1 MRQHLLLY
9 VNGQRHDVPAAHAF
23 QPLSTFLRE
32 ELGLTGTKIVCAEG
46 DCGSCTVLL
55 GRANSSGNTIRYQPV
70 CSCIQYLLQLDAT
83 HIITIEGLAYDG
95 QLNPVQE
102 AMVAENGAQCGF
114 CTPGFVT
121 AMCSILDEQPA
132 ATDHDMCR
140 GLVGNLCRCTGYGAI
155 LSAGRAVDR
164 EQLRK
169 IHDLYETAAIAA
181 VLKDAA
187 RETLTLESGYQHLYK
202 PATVAEATAYL
213 GENDDTTIIAGGTDL
228 GVQTNKGLRQVKRML
243 STAALDELRG
253 IRREGNALV
262 VGANTSLTTLELAM
276 LEHLPEYGAM
286 LNWFGS
292 PLIKN
297 AGTLG
302 GNIANGS
309 PIGDTMPALYVLD
322 AEIELTSSSGPR
334 RVNINDYYTGYKKS
348 VRRTDELLTR
358 VFIPLPEAGDLFK
371 LYKISKRKDLDISTM
386 TGAIWMKVKDKTIEQ
401 VRIAYGGVGPNIL
414 RLKQTEASLIG
425 QPFDAATFRKAGKLA
440 RTEITPISD
449 VRGAAAYRLQLA
461 ENLLLKFF
469 HEVTSTTG
477 ENGLLTAA
485 LPNSLPLSNGKGGH

>member
-1 MRQHLLLY
+1 
-9 VNGQRHDVPAAHAF
+9 
-23 QPLSTFLRE
+23 
-32 ELGLTGTKIVCAEG
+32 
-46 DCGSCTVLL
+46 
-55 GRANSSGNTIRYQPV
+55 
-70 CSCIQYLLQLDAT
+70 
-83 HIITIEGLAYDG
+83 
-95 QLNPVQE
+95 
-102 AMVAENGAQCGF
+102 
-114 CTPGFVT
+114 
-121 AMCSILDEQPA
+121 MCSILDEQPQ
-132 ATDHDMCR
+132 ATDHEMCR

-169 IHDLYETAAIAA
+169 IQDLYDTAAIAA
-181 VLKDAA
+181 ELKDAA

-202 PATVAEATAYL
+202 PATVAEAAAYL
-213 GENDDTTIIAGGTDL
+213 AEHDDTTIIAGGTDL

-253 IRREGNALV
+253 IRREDDTLV
-262 VGANTSLTTLELAM
+262 VGANTSLTTLELA
-276 LEHLPEYGAM
+276 LLDHLPEYGAM

-309 PIGDTMPALYVLD
+309 PIGDTMPALYVLN
-322 AEIELTSSSGPR
+322 AEIELTSSAGPR

-358 VFIPLPEAGDLFK
+358 VFIPIPAASELFK
-371 LYKISKRKDLDISTM
+371 LYKISKRKDLDISTL
-386 TGAIWMKVKDKTIEQ
+386 TGAIWMKVKDKSIAQ

-425 QPFDAATFRKAGKLA
+425 QPFDAATFSAAGKLA

-469 HEVTSTTG
+469 HDVSGTDEKLSKGSPIGSPLT
-477 ENGLLTAA
+477 NGRT
-485 LPNSLPLSNGKGGH
+485 H

>member
-9 VNGQRHDVPAAHAF
+9 VNGQRHDVPAAQAF
-23 QPLSTFLRE
+23 QPLSTLLRE

-55 GRANSSGNTIRYQPV
+55 GRSNGTGNTIRYQPV

-83 HIITIEGLAYDG
+83 HIVTVEGLAYDG

-132 ATDHDMCR
+132 ATDHDLCR

-169 IHDLYETAAIAA
+169 IHDLYDTAAIAS

-202 PATVAEATAYL
+202 PATVAEAAAYL
-213 GENDDTTIIAGGTDL
+213 GEHVDTTIIAGGTDL
-228 GVQTNKGLRQVKRML
+228 GVQTNKGLRQLKRTL
-243 STAALDELRG
+243 STAALDELRE
-253 IRREGNALV
+253 ICLEDNTLV
-262 VGANTSLTTLELAM
+262 VGTNASLSKFETALLK
-276 LEHLPEYGAM
+276 HLPEYGAM

-292 PLIKN
+292 PIIKN

-309 PIGDTMPALYVLD
+309 PIGDTMPALYILN
-322 AEIELTSSSGPR
+322 AEIELTSSTGTR

-358 VFIPLPEAGDLFK
+358 VFIPLPVAGDLFK

-386 TGAIWMKVKDKTIEQ
+386 TGAIWMQVKDKAIAQ

-425 QPFDAATFRKAGKLA
+425 QPFDAATFRTAGKLA

-469 HEVTSTTG
+469 HDLNSTDKGNTLT
-477 ENGLLTAA
+477 NGALTT
-485 LPNSLPLSNGKGGH
+485 SLPLSNGKGRV

>member
-9 VNGQRHDVPAAHAF
+9 VNGQRHDVPAADAF

-32 ELGLTGTKIVCAEG
+32 ELGLIGTKIVCAEG

-55 GRANSSGNTIRYQPV
+55 GRPTGSGNSVRYQPV

-83 HIITIEGLAYDG
+83 HIVTVEGLAYDG

-102 AMVAENGAQCGF
+102 AMVAEHGAQCGF

-132 ATDHDMCR
+132 ATDQEMCR
-140 GLVGNLCRCTGYGAI
+140 GLVGNLCRCTGYGSI

-169 IHDLYETAAIAA
+169 IQDLYDTAAIAA

-187 RETLTLESGYQHLYK
+187 HETLALESGYQHLYK
-202 PATVAEATAYL
+202 PATVVEATTYL
-213 GENDDTTIIAGGTDL
+213 AKHDDTTIIAGGTDL
-228 GVQTNKGLRQVKRML
+228 GVQTNKGLRQVRRTL

-253 IRREGNALV
+253 IKLDGNVLA
-262 VGANTSLTTLELAM
+262 VGTNTSLTEFELA
-276 LEHLPEYGAM
+276 LQKHLPEYGAM

-309 PIGDTMPALYVLD
+309 PIGDTMPALYVLN
-322 AEIELTSSSGPR
+322 AEIELTSSTGPR

-358 VFIPLPEAGDLFK
+358 VFIPLPSPGDLFK

-386 TGAIWMKVKDKTIEQ
+386 TGAIWMRVKDKSIDE

-414 RLKQTEASLIG
+414 RLRNTEASLVG
-425 QPFDAATFRKAGKLA
+425 QPFTAATFRTAGKLA

-469 HEVTSTTG
+469 HAVNSTNEANSLT
-477 ENGLLTAA
+477 NGA
-485 LPNSLPLSNGKGGH
+485 LANGLPLSNGKGGH